1 MSERILLENDISAFH
16 EYLVLEEKSRA
27 TVEKYLRDVR
37 AFSVFA
43 GGQNATKE
51 LVMAYKQFLLDKGY
65 AVRSINSMLASIN
78 SFLDFQG
85 WQEYRVKSLK
95 LQNPVYCPEEKEL
108 TKAEYLRLL
117 SAAESQPRLR
127 LVLETICG
135 TGIRVSEL
143 RFFTVEGVR
152 RGEISV
158 RCKSKTRT
166 ILLPEKLRNLLL
178 AYAKKNGIRSGCILS
193 PEAESR

>member
-1 MSERILLENDISAFH
+1 MSEQKITENCISVFR

-27 TVEKYLRDVR
+27 TVEKHLRDVR
-37 AFSVFA
+37 AFSVCA
-43 GGQNATKE
+43 GGQNVTKE
-51 LVMAYKQFLLDKGY
+51 VVMAYKQSLLEKGY
-65 AVRSINSMLASIN
+65 AVRSINSMLASLN

-85 WQEYRVKSLK
+85 RRDCKAKSLK

-117 SAAESQPRLR
+117 AAATSQPRLR
-127 LVLETICG
+127 LILETICG

-143 RFFTVEGVR
+143 RFFTVEGIR

-158 RCKSKTRT
+158 RCNTKMQ
-166 ILLPEKLRNLLL
+166 
-178 AYAKKNGIRSGCILS
+178 
-193 PEAESR
+193 